1 MKREDMEFKRSAKVN
16 PMDVLNMFNDLAK
29 QYMDLEKTREFER
42 TRRAE
47 IEKEKQETLAKIQAQ
62 QELFLIYMDKSFD
75 ERTTNFNK
83 FFEVIDSAM
92 RDGNMQK
99 LALGLDSVMQ
109 LAKESPF
116 KPLMDLGKLSQQLAS
131 KEGEMDV

>member
-1 MKREDMEFKRSAKVN
+1 MKREDIEFKRSSKVN

-62 QELFLIYMDKSFD
+62 KELFLIYMDKSFD

-99 LALGLDSVMQ
+99 LALRLDSVMQ